1 MKQIFL
7 YLILLNTASLSWSNA
22 PTHELTASFWNS
34 PSFVR
39 SFMGDYGF
47 RSEIEPKISK
57 HEKLIIQEVVA
68 KAENRLEEAIAYL
81 EKKTDVKS
89 SAALD
94 FSLATMY
101 YQHGRLTRSEE
112 SYKNALRRLQEGF
125 PGGIAP

>member
-7 YLILLNTASLSWSNA
+7 YLILINTASFSWSKA

-47 RSEIEPKISK
+47 RSEIEPKISQN
-57 HEKLIIQEVVA
+57 EKLIIQEVIA
-68 KAENRLEEAIAYL
+68 KAENQLEDAITYL
-81 EKKTDVKS
+81 EKKIGDKS

-94 FSLATMY
+94 FALATMY
-101 YQHGRLTRSEE
+101 YQHG
-112 SYKNALRRLQEGF
+112 
-125 PGGIAP
+125 